1 MLNAPGLPGLL
12 LHDFRRSAVRL
23 MIRRG
28 ILERVAIRI
37 SGDKT
42 RSVFERYKIIS
53 QTDFR
58 DAVRKIEPGRVTQS

>member
-1 MLNAPGLPGLL
+1 MFAIIPATRLIAQIVNAERAGTAR
-12 LHDFRRSAVRL
+12 FAVA
-23 MIRRG
+23 
-28 ILERVAIRI
+28 RVAIRI